1 MGVVYEAEQ
10 VSLGR
15 HVALKV
21 LPGRVSGD
29 RVVQERFR
37 REARAAAR
45 LHHTNIVP
53 VYEVG
58 QDGDVRFY
66 AMQFIQGEG
75 LDQVI
80 HELARL
86 RAPDR
91 EPVRNDHAG
100 SRDAVRPMKT
110 IQSVGAPAAGPQ
122 DRKPGPVAESLLSG
136 RLGTGVLV
144 SSDGSAP
151 TTTEADG
158 TGPFDPA
165 APVRDAGRHLAATPT
180 AADESSSA
188 VLPGGTAVSSV
199 ESAGRR
205 MPFFRSAAQIGRQA
219 AQGLAH
225 AHARGVVHRDIK
237 PSNLLLDTAGVLW
250 ITDFGLAKA
259 EEDGLTATGDILGTL
274 RYMAPER
281 FRGEGDAPADI
292 YALGLTLYEL
302 LTLQPAFAT
311 SDRLRLIERIKT
323 EEPARPRSLDAR
335 IPRDLETIVLKASE
349 KDPALRYA
357 TAEAMAEDLRRFLA
371 DEPIQARRIG
381 GSERAWRWCRRN
393 PGLASASAL
402 SVLALVATA
411 AIALAFAV
419 HQARNAHQQTLAA
432 GRELGLRKNSEV
444 LLARVALKEGVSRC
458 EQSEVG
464 HGLLWLARALEFAPA
479 DQPDLQREIRLNID
493 RWSRSAPQLRY
504 ARAFSRSV
512 TAVAVSPD
520 GTRALAGSKD
530 GTAQLWELA
539 TGRPIAPALR
549 HGGSV
554 LAVAFSPDGTLAV
567 TAAADARA
575 RLWKSD
581 TGEEARP
588 ALDHG
593 GSIECVD
600 FSPDGR
606 FLATSGFNRC
616 ARLWDLSD
624 GHSIAL
630 TRGPDAPEPP
640 GETIRWSVRFAPGG
654 ARLITTRTDWSHGQ
668 PATSQLWAVPTGAP
682 IGPEMKHDSVFIW
695 AMDFDREGKRLL
707 AAGNDGRAWLWDVAT
722 GTRKVGPFRHLDA
735 VMTAAFSPD
744 GRSFATGCGDG
755 TVCVWDPAI
764 LDRRSAT
771 FLHPQRCAIP
781 GLAFQDD
788 GRRLLSAGS
797 DGVARIWD
805 PVGGRPLGGPLP
817 SSRAAQVRRDGSAR
831 PLDPHRRRGRRGAG
845 LGGADERIAPARDES
860 RQLGDPMRWRSA
872 PTARPS

>member
-1 MGVVYEAEQ
+1 
-10 VSLGR
+10 
-15 HVALKV
+15 
-21 LPGRVSGD
+21 
-29 RVVQERFR
+29 
-37 REARAAAR
+37 
-45 LHHTNIVP
+45 
-53 VYEVG
+53 
-58 QDGDVRFY
+58 
-66 AMQFIQGEG
+66 
-75 LDQVI
+75 
-80 HELARL
+80 
-86 RAPDR
+86 
-91 EPVRNDHAG
+91 
-100 SRDAVRPMKT
+100 MKT

-151 TTTEADG
+151 ATTEADG

-237 PSNLLLDTAGVLW
+237 PSNLLLDTAGVVW

-281 FRGEGDAPADI
+281 FRGEGDARADI

-302 LTLQPAFAT
+302 LTLRPAFAT

-393 PGLASASAL
+393 PGLASAKRPVGPRPGRDGGDRPGLRRPSSPERAPADPGRRARAGPAEEL
-402 SVLALVATA
+402 RGLARAGRAQGGCEPVRAERGRA
-411 AIALAFAV
+411 WPALAGPGPGIRPGGPAGPATGDPPEHRSLEPLGSAV
-419 HQARNAHQQTLAA
+419 ARCAGILPERDRRGRQPRRDPCSRRQQGRHGAALGAGDRPPDRTGAAARRIGA
-432 GRELGLRKNSEV
+432 GRRLQPRWDPGRHRRRRFPG
-444 LLARVALKEGVSRC
+444 AAL
-458 EQSEVG
+458 EVG
-464 HGLLWLARALEFAPA
+464 HR
-479 DQPDLQREIRLNID
+479 R
-493 RWSRSAPQLRY
+493 
-504 ARAFSRSV
+504 
-512 TAVAVSPD
+512 
-520 GTRALAGSKD
+520 
-530 GTAQLWELA
+530 
-539 TGRPIAPALR
+539 
-549 HGGSV
+549 GG
-554 LAVAFSPDGTLAV
+554 
-567 TAAADARA
+567 
-575 RLWKSD
+575 
-581 TGEEARP
+581 EA

-640 GETIRWSVRFAPGG
+640 GEAIRWSVRFAPGG
-654 ARLITTRTDWSHGQ
+654 TRLITTRTDWSHGQ
-668 PATSQLWAVPTGAP
+668 QATSQLWAVPTGAP

-755 TVCVWDPAI
+755 TICVWDP
-764 LDRRSAT
+764 
-771 FLHPQRCAIP
+771 
-781 GLAFQDD
+781 
-788 GRRLLSAGS
+788 
-797 DGVARIWD
+797 
-805 PVGGRPLGGPLP
+805 
-817 SSRAAQVRRDGSAR
+817 
-831 PLDPHRRRGRRGAG
+831 
-845 LGGADERIAPARDES
+845 
-860 RQLGDPMRWRSA
+860 GDPG
-872 PTARPS
+872 